1 MEVKFKY
8 VLLALCSLATVI
20 SCRKM
25 HEETQAV
32 NIDVSTEYQVYK
44 IGEPVSFKIDSN
56 ADFLT
61 FYSGEEGSKYEYH
74 DVNRVVDAG
83 IALSFMTSTSSGL
96 AGSPNPSIL
105 PVSYSNDFSGI
116 YTEEEM
122 AKATWIDITE
132 RFNFPEDTGISDCKS
147 GNVDISDLFESD
159 DRALYFRFEYTV
171 QAYEAG
177 LKNSRTQW
185 IVNSL
190 AFNILYDGTYSELYS
205 LADAQ
210 WTLINDS
217 KFAEVSKTIP
227 DNNGSRIRFRS
238 DNSPAE
244 TITSWA
250 VSGPI
255 AIQRKYDYGPD
266 RGVCI
271 RTYTDPK
278 KNEYIYRYDECGEYT
293 VTFVG
298 VNENV
303 YDRKSDVAHVKIKVI
318 DEQGVIENPQEG
330 EWIENK

>member
-32 NIDVSTEYQVYK
+32 NIDLSTEYQVYK

-190 AFNILYDGTYSELYS
+190 AF
-205 LADAQ
+205 
-210 WTLINDS
+210 INN
-217 KFAEVSKTIP
+217 FLGYGFLVEAV
-227 DNNGSRIRFRS
+227 
-238 DNSPAE
+238 PA
-244 TITSWA
+244 
-250 VSGPI
+250 
-255 AIQRKYDYGPD
+255 
-266 RGVCI
+266 GVHRQSCLGRNI
-271 RTYTDPK
+271 RTSIAKLGPP
-278 KNEYIYRYDECGEYT
+278 
-293 VTFVG
+293 VTNG
-298 VNENV
+298 NN
-303 YDRKSDVAHVKIKVI
+303 RL
-318 DEQGVIENPQEG
+318 IERN
-330 EWIENK
+330 WTAVDS